1 MSVTKFVLN
10 SEWLK
15 NRESF
20 LHVTSDNVTNIL
32 NHTCLTHPFLYT
44 RNGAPQ
50 KRCWNDKEP
59 YYSINMHEGVLF
71 DSGANTLKENRKQGY
86 EFRFFPHTD
95 EEFCEIYSQIMTLI
109 DSNKKL
115 YDAIASISGFHVNE
129 PETTP
134 SLFVHVEASFNQETQ
149 STSEAQL
156 VLEAF
161 RNIKLENSTRTSNV
175 NADYCIGVTPILAYG
190 GGFYTDLR
198 SILDLEHSKNYNDSE
213 DRRNR
218 LLGLWYTP
226 NRTLFIDQ
234 NLLV

>member
-1 MSVTKFVLN
+1 MSVTEVVLN

-15 NRESF
+15 NRKSF
-20 LHVTSDNVTNIL
+20 LHVTLDNVTTIL
-32 NHTCLTHPFLYT
+32 NHTRLTYPFLYT

-50 KRCWNDKEP
+50 KRCWDDKEP
-59 YYSINMHEGVLF
+59 YYSINMYEGVMF
-71 DSGANTLKENRKQGY
+71 DSEAIALKENRKQGY

-95 EEFCEIYSQIMTLI
+95 EEFLEIYSQIMILI
-109 DSNKKL
+109 DNDKTL
-115 YDAIASISGFHVNE
+115 YDAIASISGFHVKN

-134 SLFVHVEASFNQETQ
+134 SLFVHVEASFDQGTQ
-149 STSEAQL
+149 STTEAQL
-156 VLEAF
+156 VLNAF
-161 RNIKLENSTRTSNV
+161 RDIKLENSTRTSNV

-198 SILDLEHSKNYNDSE
+198 SILDLEHSKNHSDSE